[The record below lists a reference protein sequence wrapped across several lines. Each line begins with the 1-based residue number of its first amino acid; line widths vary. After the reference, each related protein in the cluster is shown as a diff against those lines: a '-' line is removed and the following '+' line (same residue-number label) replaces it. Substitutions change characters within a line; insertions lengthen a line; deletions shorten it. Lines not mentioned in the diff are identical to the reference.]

1 VIQGIK
7 QLLLLLQAIFRLF
20 GDRQLLEAGKAQQRE
35 ADMKEVEERVEQAKE
50 ALATPDPVR
59 DERLRDRFDRSRRSQ

>member
-1 VIQGIK
+1 VIQAVK
-7 QLLLLLQAIFRLF
+7 QLLLLLQAVFRLF

-35 ADMKEVEERVEQAKE
+35 ADMKEVEERVEQAKD